1 MVNCGLT
8 GRLFSHIVFSMS
20 ILNILVSV
28 ENEIYDISCI
38 QENAFQTSVKQGHER
53 PFTALVAHYLTYINP
68 N

>member
-1 MVNCGLT
+1 
-8 GRLFSHIVFSMS
+8 MS